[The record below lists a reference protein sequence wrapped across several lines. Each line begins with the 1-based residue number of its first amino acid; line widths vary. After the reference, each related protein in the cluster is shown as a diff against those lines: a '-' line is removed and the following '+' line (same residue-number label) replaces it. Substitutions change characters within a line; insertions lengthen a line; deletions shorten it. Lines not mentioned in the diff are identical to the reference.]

1 MTDCQEKWGGFLQKM
16 ELKLH
21 VYDGRKIVKT
31 YTTDVFDIELGTL
44 EEIIHALKLENMQ
57 SGDLSEIMGA
67 VIRCVD
73 VIRPFLMDMF
83 PGLTQEEVRH
93 TRTRNVGEV
102 IQGIF
107 AWFTLSM
114 REAIAENKKK
124 LNQQEKS

>member
-1 MTDCQEKWGGFLQKM
+1 MQKM

-21 VYDGRKIVKT
+21 VYDGRKIIRT
-31 YTTDVFDIELGTL
+31 YTADVFDIELGTL

-57 SGDLSEIMGA
+57 TGDLSEIMGA
-67 VIRCVD
+67 VIRCID
-73 VIRPFLMDMF
+73 VIRPFLVDLF
-83 PGLTQEEVRH
+83 DGLTLEEARH
-93 TRTRNVGEV
+93 TRTRNIGEV

-124 LNQQEKS
+124 LTQQEKS

>member
-1 MTDCQEKWGGFLQKM
+1 MQKM

-21 VYDGRKIVKT
+21 VYDGRKIIRT
-31 YTTDVFDIELGTL
+31 YTADVFDIELGTL

-67 VIRCVD
+67 VIRCID
-73 VIRPFLMDMF
+73 VIRPFLMDLF
-83 PGLTQEEVRH
+83 PGLTQEEARH
-93 TRTRNVGEV
+93 TRTRNIGEV

-124 LNQQEKS
+124 LSQQEKS